1 MKIKFETFVKL
12 EDIQAFVETLWR
24 DQLTVAIAGPI
35 KKMGDC
41 TYQTPDIFRVWF
53 WDGEFGE
60 RIPYR

>member
-12 EDIQAFVETLWR
+12 FSID
-24 DQLTVAIAGPI
+24 TVAIAGPI